1 MPGFRD
7 FITDEALCVNSI
19 RCLFVNQACPTRQTK
34 KNNRQELTT
43 LGSLLSWQFIALYGT
58 TSSQTIVLITASSYR
73 TNATTSPSAAGRDI
87 TNATAAAETLRALPN
102 VQGRISLVQLDVTN
116 ESSIAAAKTY
126 IETTFSRLDILVNN
140 VAISFLMSSM
150 NLDILR
156 TSFETNLVGVAAV
169 TDSFLPLLRRSTTP
183 RLILVNSSN
192 GSLTY
197 NSDPDCPHGGT
208 YASEYRIT
216 KAALNMLLVR
226 YHASLK
232 DVTVLG
238 VDPGFCA
245 TEAIGDTDALRRQG
259 AAEPEVG
266 GAVVARVL
274 HRLRLLC

>member
-1 MPGFRD
+1 
-7 FITDEALCVNSI
+7 
-19 RCLFVNQACPTRQTK
+19 
-34 KNNRQELTT
+34 
-43 LGSLLSWQFIALYGT
+43 
-58 TSSQTIVLITASSYR
+58 
-73 TNATTSPSAAGRDI
+73 
-87 TNATAAAETLRALPN
+87 
-102 VQGRISLVQLDVTN
+102 VQLDVTDG
-116 ESSIAAAKTY
+116 SSIAAAKTY

-140 VAISFLMSSM
+140 AAIYFLTPCV

-169 TDSFLPLLRRSTTP
+169 TDSFPTLLRRSTTP
-183 RLILVNSSN
+183 CLILVSSSN

-216 KAALNMLLVR
+216 KAALNMLLVQ

-245 TEAIGDTDALRRQG
+245 TKAIGDADALRRQG

-266 GAVVARVL
+266 GAVVGRVVRGEEGVPGRVVGPQGVL
-274 HRLRLLC
+274 PW